1 MIKSFDLM
9 YSGGCYLIRMKNLI
23 FSDLV
28 FYVKLLNIILSPLTS
43 YTNIQKGC
51 NNLFQ
56 NVASQ
61 YKFLLVHIL
70 NYD

>member
-1 MIKSFDLM
+1 MIKSFNLM
-9 YSGGCYLIRMKNLI
+9 YSGGCYLIGIKNWI
-23 FSDLV
+23 FS
-28 FYVKLLNIILSPLTS
+28 VKLLHIILSPLTS

>member
-9 YSGGCYLIRMKNLI
+9 HSGGVILLKKFLL

-28 FYVKLLNIILSPLTS
+28 FSVKLLHIILSPLTS